1 MIAFIPLVL
10 AAASHS
16 SAPPS
21 SLTEQLRAND
31 QALLDATAPG
41 DRKIWDRLL
50 ADDATY
56 VDENG
61 VVMDRATFLKEL
73 VPLPSYASGHIDI
86 IDYQVHQHGDTALVV
101 HRDNEYET
109 YHGLSL
115 RAQYLMTETWIH
127 QRGSWRLALVH
138 VYVVSP
144 DPPAIS
150 VATSILDSYVGRYRL
165 TDDVTYVIRRE
176 GDHLLG
182 GPEGS
187 SGKPLLAETADVF
200 FIAGQPRSRKLF
212 QHKGDQVTGFIDR
225 REGEDLV
232 YARLA
237 PD

>member
-1 MIAFIPLVL
+1 MITLIPVVL

-16 SAPPS
+16 ATPQT
-21 SLTEQLRAND
+21 SLEDQLRAND

-41 DRKIWDRLL
+41 DRTTWDRLL
-50 ADDATY
+50 ADDAVY

-61 VVMDRATFLKEL
+61 VIMDRSRFLKEL

-86 IDYQVHQHGDTALVV
+86 VDYQVHQVGETALVI

-109 YHGLSL
+109 YHGIQL
-115 RAQYLMTETWIH
+115 RAQYLMTETWIR

-138 VYVVSP
+138 VYVVAP
-144 DPPAIS
+144 DPPAIKI
-150 VATSILDSYVGRYRL
+150 AAPLLESYVGRYQL

-182 GPEGS
+182 GPDGAP
-187 SGKPLLAETADVF
+187 GKPLLAEAPDVF
-200 FIAGQPRSRKLF
+200 FIPGRPRSRMLF
-212 QHKGDQVTGFIDR
+212 QRTGERVTGFIDR

-232 YARLA
+232 YTR
-237 PD
+237 PPP